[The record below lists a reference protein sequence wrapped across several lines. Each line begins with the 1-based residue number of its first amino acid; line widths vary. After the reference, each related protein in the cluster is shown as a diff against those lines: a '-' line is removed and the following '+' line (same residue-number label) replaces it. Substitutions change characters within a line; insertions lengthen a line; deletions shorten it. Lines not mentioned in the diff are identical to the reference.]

1 MTTTEIETNKAT
13 TTVLQMV
20 CAKVR
25 ACAKTADGSARP
37 AAILWTDPTSEWKP
51 AIEMLKQSMPELI
64 ELGKYEPALRRG
76 PAIWIRC
83 IVDRTLPLDGADQ
96 SLPPIVYLPGVA
108 RQELRAGEDCPAT
121 LRPLV
126 ELLYRGTAWMHQG
139 GHDYKVS
146 AFLKSPAVLGLDVA
160 EDSQT
165 KRALLNAVREVL
177 GSTIASLKGRRL
189 EAVDFNKLLSKD
201 INRDLLKWLGNSEG
215 TQQAMSQEQWQ
226 AFVQTIKS
234 DFQFDPK
241 EDGVLTAAERLCQ
254 GDGAW
259 ADAWRRF
266 EEAPDVFPGLLDVLG
281 RVEPAGGLFAGKD
294 TSRYVRAND
303 EAEEALDVALGE
315 LQGLPHKQA
324 CEAVIDLEDKHGM
337 RRNTVWAK
345 LNRTRFANALKHLAI
360 LARGASKPIGGVS
373 PKDFVE
379 AYESTGWRTDL
390 AMLDAVALIEGAKDE
405 SVLEVVRQL
414 AEPWMGDGAMAF
426 QTAVNSYPLQ
436 NASAVTGV
444 AAEEGCCVLFVD
456 GLRYD
461 LGRLVAEA
469 LEEAGCGVKMGWRWA
484 ALPTVTA
491 TAKPAVT
498 PVADKITGGKLDV
511 TFAPHFKESKKIA
524 DASGL
529 RAAITAAG
537 GQVIGPGEFAVARDG
552 AIGGWQEA
560 GEIDSLGHNLKAR
573 LAGQV
578 RTEVRKVA
586 ETVRSLLESGWK
598 CVRVVTDHGWLLMPG
613 GLPKVELSKHL
624 VATKWARC
632 AVLNGSPDSGV
643 VLACW
648 HWNASSSVA
657 TAPGIACFTAKQE
670 YAHGGI
676 SIQECL
682 IPDFVV
688 TPGSVGVGTSKAV
701 ITSVAWANFRCVL
714 ETRDSNSEMSIDVR
728 LETAN
733 GKSVLKKTRSLEPDG
748 SVNIPIEDDYEN
760 KKLVVVLLASNGEII
775 SQRTTRIGDKI

>member
-1 MTTTEIETNKAT
+1 
-13 TTVLQMV
+13 
-20 CAKVR
+20 
-25 ACAKTADGSARP
+25 
-37 AAILWTDPTSEWKP
+37 
-51 AIEMLKQSMPELI
+51 
-64 ELGKYEPALRRG
+64 
-76 PAIWIRC
+76 
-83 IVDRTLPLDGADQ
+83 
-96 SLPPIVYLPGVA
+96 
-108 RQELRAGEDCPAT
+108 
-121 LRPLV
+121 
-126 ELLYRGTAWMHQG
+126 
-139 GHDYKVS
+139 
-146 AFLKSPAVLGLDVA
+146 
-160 EDSQT
+160 
-165 KRALLNAVREVL
+165 
-177 GSTIASLKGRRL
+177 
-189 EAVDFNKLLSKD
+189 
-201 INRDLLKWLGNSEG
+201 
-215 TQQAMSQEQWQ
+215 
-226 AFVQTIKS
+226 
-234 DFQFDPK
+234 
-241 EDGVLTAAERLCQ
+241 
-254 GDGAW
+254 
-259 ADAWRRF
+259 
-266 EEAPDVFPGLLDVLG
+266 
-281 RVEPAGGLFAGKD
+281 
-294 TSRYVRAND
+294 
-303 EAEEALDVALGE
+303 
-315 LQGLPHKQA
+315 
-324 CEAVIDLEDKHGM
+324 
-337 RRNTVWAK
+337 
-345 LNRTRFANALKHLAI
+345 
-360 LARGASKPIGGVS
+360 
-373 PKDFVE
+373 
-379 AYESTGWRTDL
+379 
-390 AMLDAVALIEGAKDE
+390 
-405 SVLEVVRQL
+405 
-414 AEPWMGDGAMAF
+414 
-426 QTAVNSYPLQ
+426 
-436 NASAVTGV
+436 
-444 AAEEGCCVLFVD
+444 
-456 GLRYD
+456 
-461 LGRLVAEA
+461 
-469 LEEAGCGVKMGWRWA
+469 MGWRWA

-498 PVADKITGGKLDV
+498 PIADKITGGKLDI

-537 GQVIGPGEFAVARDG
+537 GQVIGPGEFALARDG

>member
-1 MTTTEIETNKAT
+1 MKTNEIDTNKST
-13 TTVLQMV
+13 STVLQNV
-20 CAKVR
+20 CAMVR
-25 ACAKTADGSARP
+25 ACAKTADGNAKP

-51 AIEMLKQSMPELI
+51 AIEMLKQALPELI

-83 IVDRTLPLDGADQ
+83 IVDRTLPLGEADQ

-108 RQELRAGEDCPAT
+108 RQDLLAGEDCPAT

-146 AFLKSPAVLGLDVA
+146 AFLKSPAVLNLDVA
-160 EDSQT
+160 EDMQT

-201 INRDLLKWLGNSEG
+201 VNRDLLKWLGNSEG
-215 TQQAMSQEQWQ
+215 TRQAMSQEQWQ
-226 AFVQTIKS
+226 AFVQTINS
-234 DFQFDPK
+234 DFHFDPK
-241 EDGVLTAAERLCQ
+241 EDGVLTAAEGLCQ

-259 ADAWRRF
+259 ADVWRRF
-266 EEAPDVFPGLLDVLG
+266 EEAPEVFPGLVDVLG
-281 RVEPAGGLFAGKD
+281 RVEPEGGLFAGTD
-294 TSRYVRAND
+294 TTRYVRAND
-303 EAEEALDVALGE
+303 EAEKALDDALGD
-315 LQGLPHKQA
+315 LQGLPHKQV
-324 CEAVIDLEDKHGM
+324 CEAVIELEAKHGM

-373 PKDFVE
+373 PTDFVE
-379 AYESTGWRTDL
+379 AYESAGWKTDL
-390 AMLDAVALIEGAKDE
+390 ALLDAVALIEGVKDE

-414 AEPWMGDGAMAF
+414 AQPWMENGAMAF
-426 QTAVNSYPLQ
+426 QSAVNSYPLQ
-436 NASAVTGV
+436 NASAVKGV
-444 AAEEGCCVLFVD
+444 AAAEGCCVLFVD

-461 LGRLVAEA
+461 LGRLIAEA

-498 PVADKITGGKLDV
+498 PVANEITGGIVDS
-511 TFAPHFKESKKIA
+511 TFAPHFKESRKLA

-537 GQVIGPGEFAVARDG
+537 GQVIGAGEFAVARDG
-552 AIGGWQEA
+552 AIGGWQET
-560 GEIDSLGHNLKAR
+560 GEIDSLGHKLKAR

-578 RTEVRKVA
+578 RTQVRIIA
-586 ETVRSLLESGWK
+586 DTVQTLLNSGWK

-648 HWNASSSVA
+648 HWNASNSVA
-657 TAPGIACFTAKQE
+657 TAPGIACFTANQE

-688 TPGSVGVGTSKAV
+688 SPGSVAAGTSKAV

-714 ETRDSNSEMSIDVR
+714 ETRDSSSEMRIDIR
-728 LETAN
+728 LDASN
-733 GKSVLKKTRSLEPDG
+733 GKSVLKSMRSLDPEG
-748 SVNIPIEDDYEN
+748 SVSIPVEDDYEN